1 MTQSDQVLADLA
13 RERGNDLIAYA
24 YLLAGDHAAAQDLVQ
39 DAFVKVFGRLRNG
52 FTPDVAEAYVRRT
65 IVTTYVDGYRR
76 RRRWSSVQHLLTT
89 DPVDAADDEP
99 TTDRVDLRAALTV
112 LSPQERACVV
122 LRFYEDLTVPAV
134 AARLGLA
141 DGTVKRYLS
150 TAVHKLEQRLGPV
163 DAASVETVPVRLAQT
178 DQPDPTRS

>member
-1 MTQSDQVLADLA
+1 MKENDQLLADLA
-13 RERGNDLIAYA
+13 RDRGRDLLAYA
-24 YLLAGDHAAAQDLVQ
+24 FLLTGEHAAAQDLVQ

-65 IVTTYVDGYRR
+65 IVTTYVDGFRR
-76 RRRWSSVQHLLTT
+76 RKRWSAVQHLLASEATGG
-89 DPVDAADDEP
+89 EP
-99 TTDRVDLRAALTV
+99 TGDRVDLHAALAT

-122 LRFYEDLTVPAV
+122 LRFYEDLTVPAL

-150 TAVHKLEQRLGPV
+150 TAVHKLEHRLGPV
-163 DAASVETVPVRLAQT
+163 DAPDVETLTVH
-178 DQPDPTRS
+178 PDHARS